1 MSETHPPQKRRPFQF
16 SLAWLLIFMTVVA
29 VVLGLSASI
38 AGAVVH
44 SLFSLVVLA
53 VYPAVLVACIVYGR
67 GDFQAFALGAFVP
80 GTPWTV
86 MSPWSVRITAD
97 PILALRD
104 FERTRY
110 WTGTVVLPA
119 AK

>member
-1 MSETHPPQKRRPFQF
+1 
-16 SLAWLLIFMTVVA
+16 
-29 VVLGLSASI
+29 VLGLSASI

-80 GTPWTV
+80 CARLMFAAGP
-86 MSPWSVRITAD
+86 SSITDGLGAVLSLV
-97 PILALRD
+97 IVGGICGIATTL
-104 FERTRY
+104 TRR
-110 WTGTVVLPA
+110 WIFSNDAP
-119 AK
+119 